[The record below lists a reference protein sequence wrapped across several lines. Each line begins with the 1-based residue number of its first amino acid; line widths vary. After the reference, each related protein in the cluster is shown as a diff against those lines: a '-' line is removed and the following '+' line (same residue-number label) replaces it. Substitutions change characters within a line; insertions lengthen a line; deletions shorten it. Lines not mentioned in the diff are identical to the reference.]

1 MSNDRNE
8 NPSAVGE
15 KRDPYLYSADKQRAN
30 TAGQYQPDMNG
41 GVNQSNSDQLVLTVF
56 DGRKQPYSLHLG
68 SFGKNS
74 ITFGRG
80 DQNDIILDS
89 SLASA
94 HPHHGRLIR
103 VDEGWQ
109 IEDLGSTNGLIWND
123 SYIQTKLVCSGDLIR
138 IDKAREKATDS
149 VLFIFT
155 SGINNAGWKK
165 QPLENTITI
174 GRSNSCNIVLA
185 HVSVSRN
192 HARVCKRNNQWV
204 IEDLQ
209 STNGVIVN
217 NQQIQGQA
225 VLKEKDVI
233 SIMGISLIFT
243 SSGIYYRQRE
253 KGISVD
259 VSDVV
264 IRRGKKITGNHISLS
279 IKPGELIAV
288 VGGSGSGK
296 TTILNCMCGYLPPS
310 KGHVYINGTDLYR
323 NFDALKKSFGY
334 VPQADIVYDNLT
346 LWDMLLYTAKLRLP
360 PDVSAAERENAINR
374 AIGMID
380 MEKQKHQLI
389 RTLSGGQRKRASIAV
404 ELLSDPDLLFLD
416 EPTSG
421 LDPGTERELMQS
433 LRKMADNGKT
443 IVLVTHSTL
452 QLKLCNKI
460 LFMGT
465 GGNLCYYGNYYE
477 ALRFFG
483 VRDIVDVYDLIAG
496 SAKEWKARYKQQARP
511 ERKPPVEKIPRPRR
525 APAFRQL
532 PVLCSRYIKLI
543 LNDRKRLLLLL
554 SQAPLLAVL
563 ISIVSNG
570 DQFKEYEITRAL
582 LFSLSCSAYWVGM
595 LNALQE
601 ICKERMILKR
611 EYMAGLSLGA
621 YLGSKV
627 IVLGLLCLIQSV
639 LLTGM
644 FSVLIGTPEEG
655 VVFGPFSEMLLTCFL
670 TALAA
675 TVTGLFVSAWFTNAD
690 RAMSVAPLLLMP
702 QILFSGIFFVLDGI
716 KEVLSWFAVCRW
728 SVEGFGTTANLNSL
742 PTPVELKG
750 IPIVREEE
758 KFFIFTA
765 DHFWRTCLILV
776 VYTLTIIILS
786 RIALGRLKKEDT

>member
-1 MSNDRNE
+1 MT
-8 NPSAVGE
+8 V
-15 KRDPYLYSADKQRAN
+15 
-30 TAGQYQPDMNG
+30 
-41 GVNQSNSDQLVLTVF
+41 TVF
-56 DGRKQPYSLHLG
+56 DSQKPPFTLQLD
-68 SFGKNS
+68 SFGKDC
-74 ITFGRG
+74 ITFGRNI
-80 DQNDIILDS
+80 QNDIPLDS
-89 SLASA
+89 QLASG
-94 HPHHGRLIR
+94 HPSHGRLVQ
-103 VDEGWQ
+103 VDDGWQ
-109 IEDLGSTNGLIWND
+109 IEDLGSTNGLLWNN
-123 SYIQTKLVCSGDLIR
+123 SHIQTRLIQSGDLIR
-138 IDKAREKATDS
+138 IDNTKEKTTDG
-149 VLFIFT
+149 VLFVFST
-155 SGINNAGWKK
+155 GMNNTGWKK

-174 GRSNSCNIVLA
+174 GRNNQCNIVLP

-192 HARVCKRNNQWV
+192 HARICQRNNQW
-204 IEDLQ
+204 ILEDLQ
-209 STNGVIVN
+209 STNGMMVN
-217 NQQIQGQA
+217 KHQIQGHA

-233 SIMGISLIFT
+233 SIMGIPLIFT
-243 SSGIYYRQRE
+243 SSGVYYRQRE

-259 VSDVV
+259 VSNVV
-264 IRRGKKITGNHISLS
+264 IRRGEKITGNYISLS
-279 IKPGELIAV
+279 IKPGELVAV

-310 KGHVYINGTDLYR
+310 KGHVYINGSDLYR
-323 NFDALKKSFGY
+323 NFDVLKKTFGY

-346 LWDMLLYTAKLRLP
+346 LWDMLMYTAKLRLP
-360 PDVSAAERENAINR
+360 PDISVAERNNAINR
-374 AIGMID
+374 AIAMID
-380 MEKQKHQLI
+380 MEKQKNQLI
-389 RTLSGGQRKRASIAV
+389 HTLSGGQRKRASIAV

-452 QLKLCNKI
+452 QLKLCDRI

-465 GGNLCYYGNYYE
+465 GGNLCFYGNYVE
-477 ALRFFG
+477 AIQFFG
-483 VRDIVDVYDLIAG
+483 VRDFVDVYDLIAN
-496 SAKEWKARYKQQARP
+496 SAKEWKARYKQQTIP
-511 ERKPPVEKIPRPRR
+511 EGKPVTGKIPKSRR
-525 APAFRQL
+525 APALRQL
-532 PVLCSRYIKLI
+532 PVLCSRYLRLI
-543 LNDRKRLLLLL
+543 VNDRKRLLILL
-554 SQAPLLAVL
+554 SQAPLLAIL
-563 ISIVSNG
+563 ISIVANG

-582 LFSLSCSAYWVGM
+582 LFSLSCSAYWIGL

-639 LLTGM
+639 LVTGM
-644 FSVLIGTPEEG
+644 FSILIGTPEEG
-655 VVFGPFSEMLLTCFL
+655 VVMGPFSEMLLICFL
-670 TALAA
+670 TAMAA
-675 TVTGLFVSAWFTNAD
+675 TVTGLFISAWFTNAD

-702 QILFSGIFFVLDGI
+702 QILFSGIFFVLEGI

-728 SVEGFGTTANLNSL
+728 SVEGFGTTANLNTV

-765 DHFWRTCLILV
+765 EHFWQTCLILV
-776 VYTLTIIILS
+776 GYTLLFIVLS
-786 RIALGRLKKEDT
+786 RIALSRLKKDT